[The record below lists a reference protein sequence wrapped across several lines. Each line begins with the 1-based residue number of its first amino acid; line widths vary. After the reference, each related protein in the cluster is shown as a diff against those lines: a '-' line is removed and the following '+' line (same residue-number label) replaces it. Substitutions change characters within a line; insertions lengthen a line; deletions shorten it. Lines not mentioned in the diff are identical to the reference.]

1 MTTTHGKPTTP
12 GPVVTHDCARTIVR
26 EINSDTRELERIVE
40 EATAGDATAVS
51 ELVRRFTPRVR
62 GVARAHRLGAHDIE
76 DVMQTT
82 WLRLLQRLGT
92 VRSPSA
98 IGAWLETTA
107 RHESLRILKK
117 NNRERP
123 TDDEVL
129 FDAPATGVDENPRPS
144 PERCATTLALALRQL
159 PDHQRELLSM
169 LFSDPAP
176 PYTDISRALGMP
188 IGSIGPTRARS
199 LERLRRDHNLVVLA
213 DECLLNTA

>member
-1 MTTTHGKPTTP
+1 MTTTHCKPTTSA
-12 GPVVTHDCARTIVR
+12 PVVTHGYVRTIGR
-26 EINSDTRELERIVE
+26 EITPDIRELERIVE
-40 EATAGDATAVS
+40 EAAAGDATAVS

-62 GVARAHRLGAHDIE
+62 SVARAHRLGAHDIE

-82 WLRLLQRLGT
+82 WLRLLQRVDT
-92 VRSPSA
+92 VRNPRA

-129 FDAPATGVDENPRPS
+129 FDAPAAQVDEHLRPS
-144 PERCATTLALALRQL
+144 PERCATTLALALREL

-169 LFSDPAP
+169 LFADPAP

-188 IGSIGPTRARS
+188 KGSIGPTRARS
-199 LERLRRDHNLVVLA
+199 LERLRQNRNLVMLA
-213 DECLLNTA
+213 DECLLNTG